1 MSPSTA
7 ERDRR
12 AGVEQYV
19 VIEERALCHLGQQQ
33 FAADVER
40 DAGLC
45 ARHRRHVVQPG
56 AAQVVGAAAVYG
68 VRLGRQEFV
77 RFWMRKSLL
86 SEHDCDA
93 HDGVDGGDLAG
104 TGCGGDASNEVC
116 R

>member
-12 AGVEQYV
+12 AGVEQYA
-19 VIEERALCHLGQQQ
+19 VIEERAVRDLGQQQ

-40 DAGLC
+40 VAGLC

-56 AAQVVGAAAVYG
+56 AAQVVGAAAVEG
-68 VRLGRQEFV
+68 VRLWRQEFV
-77 RFWMRKSLL
+77 ERER
-86 SEHDCDA
+86 HCDA
-93 HDGVDGGDLAG
+93 HDGVDGGDLARME
-104 TGCGGDASNEVC
+104 CGVDASNEVC

>member
-1 MSPSTA
+1 MSPSTV

-12 AGVEQYV
+12 AGVKQYA
-19 VIEERALCHLGQQQ
+19 VIEERAVRDLGQQQ

-40 DAGLC
+40 VAGLC

-56 AAQVVGAAAVYG
+56 AAQVIGAAAVDG
-68 VRLGRQEFV
+68 VRLWRQEFV

-93 HDGVDGGDLAG
+93 HVQ
-104 TGCGGDASNEVC
+104 SW
-116 R
+116 RRWR